1 VLEKSLVH
9 FGRIDSLVNN
19 AANNPKVEALSE
31 TPKGADAFFGGGWE
45 QDIKVG
51 LTGMMLGC
59 HYIGSHLAGSG
70 GGTIVNILSD
80 LAIIAPDQRIYRE
93 ANVGGGNFIKPM
105 SYSVV
110 KHGQLGL
117 TKYLATLWAEKN
129 VRVNAISPG
138 GIENGQPGEFLEAI
152 SQRIPL
158 GRMARPHE
166 LAEVLVLLVSDA
178 SSYITGANLV
188 VDGGRSVW

>member
-1 VLEKSLVH
+1 
-9 FGRIDSLVNN
+9 
-19 AANNPKVEALSE
+19 
-31 TPKGADAFFGGGWE
+31 
-45 QDIKVG
+45 
-51 LTGMMLGC
+51 
-59 HYIGSHLAGSG
+59 
-70 GGTIVNILSD
+70 VNILSD